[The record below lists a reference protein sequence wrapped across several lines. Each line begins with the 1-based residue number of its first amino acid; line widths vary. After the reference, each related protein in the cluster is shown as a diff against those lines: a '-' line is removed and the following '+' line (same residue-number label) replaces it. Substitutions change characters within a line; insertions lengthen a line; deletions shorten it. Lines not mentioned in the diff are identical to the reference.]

1 LGRRFLPGAA
11 AAFFEPGHN
20 KLNWSSAM
28 IVGITMLAVLTI
40 IAIVDVWKTSG
51 KPFQTED

>member
-1 LGRRFLPGAA
+1 
-11 AAFFEPGHN
+11 
-20 KLNWSSAM
+20 M

-40 IAIVDVWKTSG
+40 IAIVDVWKASG

>member
-1 LGRRFLPGAA
+1 
-11 AAFFEPGHN
+11 
-20 KLNWSSAM
+20 M

-40 IAIVDVWKTSG
+40 IAIVDVRKTSG